1 MLSIIKRLEKPIR
14 RIEINKMPENLETEL
29 ITLGKLFD
37 ELQEIKEGKKKH
49 VCKIRNLLHT
59 LLGQLEIKG
68 IDTNSE
74 VHEIACIL
82 DEGVTELNWIR
93 LDQLILELYRIVFL
107 YCN

>member
-1 MLSIIKRLEKPIR
+1 MLSIKKILGKPIKR
-14 RIEINKMPENLETEL
+14 IESIKFPENLGTEL
-29 ITLGKLFD
+29 ITLGNLFD
-37 ELQEIKEGKKKH
+37 ELHKIKESKKQH
-49 VCKIRNLLHT
+49 VCIARNMLHI

-93 LDQLILELYRIVFL
+93 LDQLILGLYETVFL